1 MTVITQVVLI
11 YALFDLS
18 GLTTALDNFQA
29 VLLISSTALLT
40 AGGNVINDVYDVAID
55 QINKPSKVIVGTKIT
70 EKTAMNLYFVL
81 TILGVGLGFVLAN
94 MLDKILFSSI
104 FIILAFLLYLYAS
117 QLKSM
122 LLVGNIVISLLVSMV
137 LIVTVI
143 FDLLPAVDQT
153 MIGFYQDLFLE
164 TLLYAGFAFV
174 LNLGRE
180 WIKDCQ
186 DMNGDRAGGRSTLPL
201 VIGKARTQK
210 LTAVLLLVA
219 AIGVGFI
226 VTVYFYQYS
235 WIVYPLVYGIIAPLM
250 YISLRLW
257 QIKTNKELTLLSLIL
272 KVTMLLGILSMILV
286 AKIPINA

>member
-1 MTVITQVVLI
+1 
-11 YALFDLS
+11 
-18 GLTTALDNFQA
+18 
-29 VLLISSTALLT
+29 
-40 AGGNVINDVYDVAID
+40 
-55 QINKPSKVIVGTKIT
+55 
-70 EKTAMNLYFVL
+70 
-81 TILGVGLGFVLAN
+81 
-94 MLDKILFSSI
+94 
-104 FIILAFLLYLYAS
+104 
-117 QLKSM
+117 
-122 LLVGNIVISLLVSMV
+122 MV